1 MRRTWSKPSEHVNVK
16 YEFLYAFQDSRLLA
30 MSSVVDQVLVR
41 ERRKTVVAREA
52 ESSLLRW
59 IQGQYVSVLS
69 GTI

>member
-1 MRRTWSKPSEHVNVK
+1 MNVK